1 MILMLSICVT
11 ATRSVLAPFGFLPF
25 LVYKTIFQAV
35 LFLQEYLGFS
45 NDLGQEYFTI

>member
-1 MILMLSICVT
+1 MILMLSICVMT
-11 ATRSVLAPFGFLPF
+11 TYSVLAPFGSLPF
-25 LVYKTIFQAV
+25 LVYKIIFQDV